1 MSDIEIF
8 MELIDEKILDY
19 ILSEFFSDNNPKQQF
34 AVKKMKLQK
43 LLRDPVS
50 TKMRKKYRTK
60 GNSCL
65 QVLKRELVDKQLL
78 DYDID
83 NFINAITSDEKNN
96 LSNLELFFTAYAKYP
111 NIIKQYFND
120 IVHNHREKRFLFKG
134 IDEFNIS
141 EDYLDSIELNNLQ
154 KDIKLL
160 RKEIEKIKVELNL
173 TKEENN
179 KLNIHIYELN
189 NENKKVKRDIKKYEQ
204 DNLKINEEKIN
215 LENKIKEK
223 EYLILKKDKLHK
235 DLIDKYKELEKE
247 KNQINSMY
255 AKIKNKE
262 YIELND
268 DIYHNKYRA
277 ALIYTS
283 QILATRSLFKDILFK
298 SYDEYIKDD
307 EGFIKLLNTL
317 NIRDIYIMSNISI
330 SELGKLKRKI
340 KKEGMDCK
348 TLLFSSELDMVKE
361 LLQDIENNE
370 NINLIYA

>member
-1 MSDIEIF
+1 
-8 MELIDEKILDY
+8 
-19 ILSEFFSDNNPKQQF
+19 
-34 AVKKMKLQK
+34 
-43 LLRDPVS
+43 
-50 TKMRKKYRTK
+50 
-60 GNSCL
+60 
-65 QVLKRELVDKQLL
+65 
-78 DYDID
+78 
-83 NFINAITSDEKNN
+83 
-96 LSNLELFFTAYAKYP
+96 
-111 NIIKQYFND
+111 
-120 IVHNHREKRFLFKG
+120 
-134 IDEFNIS
+134 
-141 EDYLDSIELNNLQ
+141 
-154 KDIKLL
+154 
-160 RKEIEKIKVELNL
+160 
-173 TKEENN
+173 
-179 KLNIHIYELN
+179 
-189 NENKKVKRDIKKYEQ
+189 
-204 DNLKINEEKIN
+204 
-215 LENKIKEK
+215 
-223 EYLILKKDKLHK
+223 
-235 DLIDKYKELEKE
+235 
-247 KNQINSMY
+247 MY

-283 QILATRSLFKDILFK
+283 QILATRSLFRDILFK